1 MLKSVWIFMR
11 RIKAQSV
18 IVSILILLISSVLT
32 ACTMNSSPAPVR
44 DAGSKNKSHHGSTL
58 KRTNTPSTVVNNTR
72 TPISYAGTERPKL
85 LPGTTYTVKAGDTL
99 YAIAWMYGVDVRSLA
114 EQNGLDANH
123 HVRTGQVIHYSLP
136 DNTQEKQV
144 SIGDKTL
151 PDHRVKVG
159 DSLSVLAEKN
169 GFRLADLGAFN
180 HIKAPY
186 VIHPGQII
194 HFPAQ
199 QFTNLASDAT
209 SSPAFVSKDSF
220 SEERALDQN
229 SIKSNKESV
238 VDKKQTD
245 YSDST
250 KQIPNKLLTW
260 RWPTKG
266 SVVGGYSAGEQSNKG
281 IDISGKRGQSV
292 VAAASGRVVYAG
304 NALRG
309 YGNLIIIKHNEDYLS
324 AYAHNDTLRVTEQ
337 QVVKAGQKIADM
349 GSSESS
355 DVRLHFEIRY
365 RGQSVNPL
373 RYLPKR

>member
-1 MLKSVWIFMR
+1 MR
-11 RIKAQSV
+11 RLNIKKIDFS
-18 IVSILILLISSVLT
+18 LLLCLCSLAIT
-32 ACTMNSSPAPVR
+32 ACTSSSVPAPVS
-44 DAGSKNKSHHGSTL
+44 DAGNRHQKKFTHKNNSENQHA
-58 KRTNTPSTVVNNTR
+58 PSVSNIT
-72 TPISYAGTERPKL
+72 GTERPKL
-85 LPGTTYTVKAGDTL
+85 TPGTAYTAKPGDTL
-99 YAIAWMYGVDVRSLA
+99 YAIAWMYGADVRVLA
-114 EQNGLDANH
+114 EQNAIKAPYN
-123 HVRTGQVIHYSLP
+123 VYTGQVLHYSLP
-136 DNTQEKQV
+136 NADLAKNNSTE
-144 SIGDKTL
+144 STAL

-159 DSLSVLAEKN
+159 DSLSILAEKN
-169 GFRLADLGAFN
+169 GFRLSELGAFN
-180 HIKAPY
+180 HIKPPF

-199 QFTNLASDAT
+199 PQLKPENDAT
-209 SSPAFVSKDSF
+209 NSPSFGPKDSF
-220 SEERALDQN
+220 HEERAVDQK
-229 SIKSNKESV
+229 SVKSNKKSV
-238 VDKKQTD
+238 VAENETA
-245 YSDST
+245 YAGST

-266 SVVGGYSAGEQSNKG
+266 KVVGGFNAGDQSNKG
-281 IDISGKRGQSV
+281 IDISGKRGQPV

-365 RGQSVNPL
+365 HGQSVNPL

>member
-1 MLKSVWIFMR
+1 MH
-11 RIKAQSV
+11 RIKINPIIAGLFILFFSV
-18 IVSILILLISSVLT
+18 VLT
-32 ACTMNSSPAPVR
+32 ACSMNSSPAPVS
-44 DAGSKNKSHHGSTL
+44 DAGSKNKLRHVATS
-58 KRTNTPSTVVNNTR
+58 KRTNTAPAVTNDNVRVPS
-72 TPISYAGTERPKL
+72 SYAGSERPKL
-85 LPGTTYTVKAGDTL
+85 MPGTTYTAKTGDTL
-99 YAIAWMYGVDVRSLA
+99 YAIAWMYGADVRVLA
-114 EQNGLDANH
+114 EQNGLDATH
-123 HVRTGQVIHYSLP
+123 HVRVGQEIHYSQP
-136 DNTQEKQV
+136 DNAQAKPTAVEE
-144 SIGDKTL
+144 KTL
-151 PDHRVKVG
+151 PNHRVKVG
-159 DSLSVLAEKN
+159 DSLSILAEKN
-169 GFRLADLGAFN
+169 GFRLAVLGAFN
-180 HIKAPY
+180 HINAPY

-199 QFTNLASDAT
+199 SSTSSTSDAT
-209 SSPAFVSKDSF
+209 NSPAFVSKDSF
-220 SEERALDQN
+220 NEERAVDQN
-229 SIKSNKESV
+229 SIKSNNKSV

-250 KQIPNKLLTW
+250 KQLSNKSLTW

-266 SVVGGYSAGEQSNKG
+266 NVVGGYSAGEQSNKG
-281 IDISGKRGQSV
+281 IDISGKRGQQV
-292 VAAASGRVVYAG
+292 VAAAGGRVVYAG

-324 AYAHNDTLRVTEQ
+324 AYAHNDTLRVAEQ